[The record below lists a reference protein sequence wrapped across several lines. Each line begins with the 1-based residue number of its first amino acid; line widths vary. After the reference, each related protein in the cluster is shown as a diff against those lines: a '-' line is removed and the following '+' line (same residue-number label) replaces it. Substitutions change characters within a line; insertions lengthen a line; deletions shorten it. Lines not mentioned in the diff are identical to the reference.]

1 MTIKQTLAKGMI
13 ILKSNNID
21 SPKLKA
27 RLLLQY
33 VLKKTRQYL
42 IIYDNEEV
50 GKKEQWEYFV
60 NIDKLAKGVPLQHI
74 THTQEF
80 MKMDFYVDENV
91 LIPRPDT
98 EILVEEVIN
107 IAKRMGKSK
116 ILDLCTGSGAIAIS
130 IAKNVPNAEVY
141 AVDISEKAL
150 DIADKNAHRLEAKV
164 KFIKSDLFK
173 NLKNMKFDI
182 IVSNPPYIK
191 KEDIKFLSEDVQKEP
206 QIALDGGYDGLDFY
220 RKISKQAIDYL
231 KFGSF
236 LCFEIGYDQKDEVKE
251 IIDKLEHYKGTI
263 QSDAY
268 APYRKLESDAYPD
281 IMRIACL
288 QHVKRDFIDCG
299 KEDKDAQK
307 VVDIINRFYREDKK
321 HKVGVNGWTVEDHL
335 AYRQSYAPDILQ
347 DLLEKLEE
355 ISSRKD
361 LLPKSTLAQAVGYA
375 LNEYNAICDIFK
387 RGDTALDN
395 NYIERIQ
402 RYISLSRR
410 NSLFF
415 GSHEGARRGAI
426 LYSIAISCKLNG
438 INLFEYISDVIEKTI
453 EWQPNTPLEK
463 YRDILPDRWKKQ

>member
-27 RLLLQY
+27 RLILQY

-251 IIDKLEHYKGTI
+251 IIDKLEHYKGT
-263 QSDAY
+263 Y
-268 APYRKLESDAYPD
+268 CK
-281 IMRIACL
+281 
-288 QHVKRDFIDCG
+288 
-299 KEDKDAQK
+299 
-307 VVDIINRFYREDKK
+307 
-321 HKVGVNGWTVEDHL
+321 
-335 AYRQSYAPDILQ
+335 
-347 DLLEKLEE
+347 
-355 ISSRKD
+355 KD
-361 LLPKSTLAQAVGYA
+361 LCG
-375 LNEYNAICDIFK
+375 ND
-387 RGDTALDN
+387 
-395 NYIERIQ
+395 RIIITQ
-402 RYISLSRR
+402 V
-410 NSLFF
+410 N
-415 GSHEGARRGAI
+415 
-426 LYSIAISCKLNG
+426 
-438 INLFEYISDVIEKTI
+438 
-453 EWQPNTPLEK
+453 
-463 YRDILPDRWKKQ
+463 